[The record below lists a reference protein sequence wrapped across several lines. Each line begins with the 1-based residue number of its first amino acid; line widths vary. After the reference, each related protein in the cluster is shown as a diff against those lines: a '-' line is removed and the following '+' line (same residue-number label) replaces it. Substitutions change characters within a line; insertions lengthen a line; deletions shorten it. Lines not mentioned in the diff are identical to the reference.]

1 MIYYLIRFV
10 FLCFFIVINY
20 DGVGMVVI
28 EILVYFEV
36 SYKDSVYYLYVVIVK
51 CGIICFYLLVCGVK
65 YFDCWCF
72 NLKVLVLYV

>member
-1 MIYYLIRFV
+1 
-10 FLCFFIVINY
+10 
-20 DGVGMVVI
+20 MVVI